1 MRPTIHVTNVT
12 NTARAGLSRA
22 RPRRTLATN
31 AWDNMKQGRLILLL
45 LLALLMAEG
54 VRGENIARIDRI
66 QPQAL
71 EQQAGQRAGLF
82 SERRFESGGASMR
95 VIGNGA
101 WRITPR
107 PGVREPLLVFYHPYT
122 ARISVQEPPGATV
135 RRQDIF
141 SPDLDPRYSRR
152 ALVFPLS
159 GDGPVHVMVEGARY
173 PLRVAVEPGPAYA
186 AADLWHVRLVLPAV
200 GVVLGV
206 SLAVLLFWAMLRDRV
221 YLLYAGAMLF
231 QLLYALCS
239 YGEAYAWP
247 GLSVLARFG
256 AQGIWAVG
264 TLATIL
270 LVYLW
275 LDYAGLRK
283 VTPRL
288 AAAVRVVGAYGCGLT
303 LVLLVSPWP
312 ADKAWFP
319 DIANALFLLTN
330 AIALVTL
337 VVAWRRG
344 QRHAAYVLIA
354 WVPLLVFTMARA
366 LRFSV
371 GERAEPWLEYGLPWV
386 QAFTAVVLA
395 LGLADRMLTFR
406 RERDRAK
413 AHAERDGLTGVL
425 NRGGIEHRL
434 DWALIER
441 ERERERMPVS
451 LLFIDLDNF
460 KQINDRHGHALGD
473 ACLRAVTR
481 AVSEQFQYGDQLGRL
496 GGEEFVLVLSGVEL
510 PAALRIAEQVGARI
524 RRDCANVEGVAVA
537 VTASIGA
544 AQARDGD
551 SVASL
556 IARADQAMYAAKR
569 AGGDRVMTEDAPERV
584 PENTKAPEGASVD

>member
-159 GDGPVHVMVEGARY
+159 GDGPVHVKVEGARY
-173 PLRVAVEPGPAYA
+173 PLRVAVEPGRAYA

-354 WVPLLVFTMARA
+354 WVPLLAFTMARA

-434 DWALIER
+434 DWALI

-569 AGGDRVMTEDAPERV
+569 AGGDRVMAEDAPERV
-584 PENTKAPEGASVD
+584 PESTKAPEGASVD

>member
-1 MRPTIHVTNVT
+1 MTQR
-12 NTARAGLSRA
+12 
-22 RPRRTLATN
+22 
-31 AWDNMKQGRLILLL
+31 WRLWL
-45 LLALLMAEG
+45 LLALLPANAH
-54 VRGENIARIDRI
+54 GENIARIDRL
-66 QPQAL
+66 QPMAL

-82 SERRFESGGASMR
+82 SERRFEGGASGVR
-95 VIGNGA
+95 VIGNGE
-101 WRITPR
+101 WWLQPK
-107 PGVREPLLVFYHPYT
+107 PGVPEPLLVFYHPYT
-122 ARISVQEPPGATV
+122 ASVTVRGLPDGAV

-141 SPDLDPRYSRR
+141 SPDLDPQYSRR
-152 ALVFPLS
+152 ALVFPLQ
-159 GDGPVHVMVEGARY
+159 GDAPVYVKVEGARY
-173 PLRVAVEPGPAYA
+173 PLRVAVESGPAYA
-186 AADLWHVRLVLPAV
+186 AADLWHIRMLLPAI

-206 SLAVLLFWAMLRDRV
+206 SLAVLLFWAVLRDRV

-247 GLSVLARFG
+247 GLSVLANFG
-256 AQGIWAVG
+256 AQGIWITG

-283 VTPRL
+283 AAPRL
-288 AAAVRVVGAYGCGLT
+288 AGAMRAVGAYGCGLT
-303 LVLLVSPWP
+303 LVLLLSPWP
-312 ADKAWFP
+312 ADKTWFP

-354 WVPLLVFTMARA
+354 WVPMLVFTMTRA
-366 LRFSV
+366 LRFSA

-386 QAFTAVVLA
+386 LASTAVVLA

-406 RERDRAK
+406 RERDSAK

-441 ERERERMPVS
+441 QREHIPVS
-451 LLFIDLDNF
+451 LLFIDLDAF
-460 KQINDRHGHALGD
+460 KQVNDRYGHAIGD

-496 GGEEFVLVLSGVEL
+496 GGEEFVLVLSGAGL
-510 PAALRIAEQVGARI
+510 SSATRIGDQVVARI
-524 RRDCANVEGVAVA
+524 RHDCATVEGIEVAL
-537 VTASIGA
+537 TASLGV

-551 SVASL
+551 TVASL
-556 IARADQAMYAAKR
+556 FARADHAMYAAKR
-569 AGGDRVMTEDAPERV
+569 AGGDRVMD
-584 PENTKAPEGASVD
+584 ENAIVVACHSTKAPEGAPVE

>member
-12 NTARAGLSRA
+12 NTMRAGLSRA

-31 AWDNMKQGRLILLL
+31 AWDNMKQGRWILLL
-45 LLALLMAEG
+45 LLALLMAES

-101 WRITPR
+101 WRITPS

-122 ARISVQEPPGATV
+122 ARISVREPPGAAV

-159 GDGPVHVMVEGARY
+159 GDGPVHVKVEGARY
-173 PLRVAVEPGPAYA
+173 PLRVAVETGRAYA

-247 GLSVLARFG
+247 GLSMLARFG

-354 WVPLLVFTMARA
+354 WVPLLAFTMARA

-434 DWALIER
+434 DWALI

-544 AQARDGD
+544 AQARDRD

-569 AGGDRVMTEDAPERV
+569 AGGDRVMAEDAPERV

>member
-1 MRPTIHVTNVT
+1 
-12 NTARAGLSRA
+12 
-22 RPRRTLATN
+22 
-31 AWDNMKQGRLILLL
+31 MKQGRWILLL
-45 LLALLMAEG
+45 LLALLMAES

-122 ARISVQEPPGATV
+122 ARISVREPPGAAV

-159 GDGPVHVMVEGARY
+159 GDGPVHVKVEGARY
-173 PLRVAVEPGPAYA
+173 PLRVAVEPGRPYA

-283 VTPRL
+283 VTPLL

-354 WVPLLVFTMARA
+354 WVPLLAFTMARA

-434 DWALIER
+434 DWALI

-569 AGGDRVMTEDAPERV
+569 AGGDRVMAEDAPERV
-584 PENTKAPEGASVD
+584 PENTEAPEGASVD

>member
-12 NTARAGLSRA
+12 NTMRAGLSRA

-31 AWDNMKQGRLILLL
+31 AWDNMKQGRWILLL

-159 GDGPVHVMVEGARY
+159 GDGPVHVKVEGARY
-173 PLRVAVEPGPAYA
+173 PLRVAVEPGRAYA

-354 WVPLLVFTMARA
+354 WVPLLAFTMARA

-434 DWALIER
+434 DWALI

-569 AGGDRVMTEDAPERV
+569 AGGDRVMAEDAPERV
-584 PENTKAPEGASVD
+584 PESTQAPEGASVD

>member
-1 MRPTIHVTNVT
+1 MR
-12 NTARAGLSRA
+12 
-22 RPRRTLATN
+22 
-31 AWDNMKQGRLILLL
+31 QGRWILLL

-159 GDGPVHVMVEGARY
+159 GDGPVHVKVEGARY
-173 PLRVAVEPGPAYA
+173 PLRVAVEPGRAYA

-354 WVPLLVFTMARA
+354 WVPLLAFTMARA

-434 DWALIER
+434 DWALI

-524 RRDCANVEGVAVA
+524 RRDCAYVEGVAVA

-569 AGGDRVMTEDAPERV
+569 AGGDRVMAEDAPERV
-584 PENTKAPEGASVD
+584 PESTKAPEGASVD

>member
-1 MRPTIHVTNVT
+1 
-12 NTARAGLSRA
+12 
-22 RPRRTLATN
+22 
-31 AWDNMKQGRLILLL
+31 MKQGRWILLL
-45 LLALLMAEG
+45 LLALLMAES

-159 GDGPVHVMVEGARY
+159 GDGPVHVKVEGARY
-173 PLRVAVEPGPAYA
+173 PLRVAVEPGRPYA

-283 VTPRL
+283 VTPLL

-354 WVPLLVFTMARA
+354 WVPLLAFTMARA

-441 ERERERMPVS
+441 ERERIPVS

-460 KQINDRHGHALGD
+460 KQVNDRHGHALGD

-569 AGGDRVMTEDAPERV
+569 AGGDRVMAEDAPERV
-584 PENTKAPEGASVD
+584 PESTKAPEGASVD

>member
-12 NTARAGLSRA
+12 NTMRAGLSRA

-31 AWDNMKQGRLILLL
+31 AWDNMKQGRWILLL
-45 LLALLMAEG
+45 LLALLMVEG
-54 VRGENIARIDRI
+54 ARGENIARIDRI

-159 GDGPVHVMVEGARY
+159 GDGPVHVKVEGARY
-173 PLRVAVEPGPAYA
+173 PLRVAVEPGRAYA

-354 WVPLLVFTMARA
+354 WVPLLAFTMARA

-434 DWALIER
+434 DWALI

-569 AGGDRVMTEDAPERV
+569 AGGDRVMAEDAPERV
-584 PENTKAPEGASVD
+584 PESTKAPEGASVD

>member
-12 NTARAGLSRA
+12 NTMRAGLSRA

-31 AWDNMKQGRLILLL
+31 AWDNMKQGRWILLL

-122 ARISVQEPPGATV
+122 ARISVQAPPGAAV

-159 GDGPVHVMVEGARY
+159 GDGPVHVKVEGARY
-173 PLRVAVEPGPAYA
+173 PLRVAVEPGRAYA

-247 GLSVLARFG
+247 GLSMLARFG

-354 WVPLLVFTMARA
+354 WVPLLAFTMARA

-434 DWALIER
+434 DWALI

-569 AGGDRVMTEDAPERV
+569 AGGDRVMAEDAPERV
-584 PENTKAPEGASVD
+584 PESTEAPEGASVD

>member
-1 MRPTIHVTNVT
+1 
-12 NTARAGLSRA
+12 
-22 RPRRTLATN
+22 
-31 AWDNMKQGRLILLL
+31 MKQGRWILLL
-45 LLALLMAEG
+45 LLALLMVEG
-54 VRGENIARIDRI
+54 ARGENIARIDRI

-159 GDGPVHVMVEGARY
+159 GDGPVHVKVEGARY
-173 PLRVAVEPGPAYA
+173 PLRVAVEPGRAYA

-354 WVPLLVFTMARA
+354 WVPLLAFTMARA

-434 DWALIER
+434 DWALI

-569 AGGDRVMTEDAPERV
+569 AGGDRVMAEDAPERV
-584 PENTKAPEGASVD
+584 PESTKAPEGASVD

>member
-1 MRPTIHVTNVT
+1 
-12 NTARAGLSRA
+12 
-22 RPRRTLATN
+22 
-31 AWDNMKQGRLILLL
+31 MKQGRWILLL

-141 SPDLDPRYSRR
+141 NPDLDPRYSRR

-159 GDGPVHVMVEGARY
+159 GDGPVHVKVEGARY
-173 PLRVAVEPGPAYA
+173 PLRVAVEPGRAYA

-247 GLSVLARFG
+247 GLSMLARFG

-354 WVPLLVFTMARA
+354 WVPLLAFTMARA

-434 DWALIER
+434 DWALI

-569 AGGDRVMTEDAPERV
+569 AGGDRVMAEDAPERV
-584 PENTKAPEGASVD
+584 PESTEAPEGASVD

>member
-1 MRPTIHVTNVT
+1 M
-12 NTARAGLSRA
+12 
-22 RPRRTLATN
+22 
-31 AWDNMKQGRLILLL
+31 LLL
-45 LLALLMAEG
+45 LLALLAAG
-54 VRGENIARIDRI
+54 ARGENIVRVDRI

-95 VIGNGA
+95 VIGNGE

-107 PGVREPLLVFYHPYT
+107 RGVREPLLVFYHPYT
-122 ARISVQEPPGATV
+122 ARLSVQDPPGGKV
-135 RRQDIF
+135 RRQEIF

-152 ALVFPLS
+152 ALVFPLT
-159 GDGPVHVMVEGARY
+159 GEGPVHVKVEGARY
-173 PLRVAVEPGPAYA
+173 PLRVAVESGPAYA
-186 AADLWHVRLVLPAV
+186 AADLWHVRLVLPAI

-288 AAAVRVVGAYGCGLT
+288 AAAVRAVGAYGCGLT
-303 LVLLVSPWP
+303 LVLLLSPWP

-354 WVPLLVFTMARA
+354 WVPLLAFTMARA

-441 ERERERMPVS
+441 ERERIPVS

-460 KQINDRHGHALGD
+460 KQVNDRHGHALGD

-510 PAALRIAEQVGARI
+510 PVAMRIAEQVGARI
-524 RRDCANVEGVAVA
+524 RRDCSRVDGVEVG

-556 IARADQAMYAAKR
+556 IARADQAMYVAKR
-569 AGGDRVMTEDAPERV
+569 AGGDRVVREDAPERV
-584 PENTKAPEGASVD
+584 PGNTKAPEGASVD

>member
-1 MRPTIHVTNVT
+1 M
-12 NTARAGLSRA
+12 
-22 RPRRTLATN
+22 
-31 AWDNMKQGRLILLL
+31 LLL
-45 LLALLMAEG
+45 LLALLAVG
-54 VRGENIARIDRI
+54 ARGENIVRVDRI

-95 VIGNGA
+95 VIGNGE

-122 ARISVQEPPGATV
+122 ARLSVQDPPGGKV

-152 ALVFPLS
+152 ALVFPLT
-159 GDGPVHVMVEGARY
+159 GEGPVHVKVEGARY
-173 PLRVAVEPGPAYA
+173 PLRVAVESGPAYA
-186 AADLWHVRLVLPAV
+186 AADLWHVRLVLPAI

-288 AAAVRVVGAYGCGLT
+288 AAAVRAVGAYGCGLT
-303 LVLLVSPWP
+303 LVLLLSPWP

-354 WVPLLVFTMARA
+354 WVPLLAFTMARA

-441 ERERERMPVS
+441 ERERIPVS

-460 KQINDRHGHALGD
+460 KQVNDRHGHALGD

-510 PAALRIAEQVGARI
+510 PAAMRIAEQVGARI
-524 RRDCANVEGVAVA
+524 RRDCARVDGVEVG

-556 IARADQAMYAAKR
+556 IARADQAMYVAKR
-569 AGGDRVMTEDAPERV
+569 AGGDRAVREDAPERV
-584 PENTKAPEGASVD
+584 PGNTKAPEGASVD

>member
-12 NTARAGLSRA
+12 NTMRAGLSKA
-22 RPRRTLATN
+22 WPRRTLATN
-31 AWDNMKQGRLILLL
+31 AWDNMKQGRWILLL

-122 ARISVQEPPGATV
+122 ARISVQEPPGAAV

-173 PLRVAVEPGPAYA
+173 PLRVAVEPGPAYT
-186 AADLWHVRLVLPAV
+186 AADLWHVRLVLPAI

-247 GLSVLARFG
+247 GLSMLARFG

-354 WVPLLVFTMARA
+354 WVPLLAFTMARA

-434 DWALIER
+434 DWALI

-524 RRDCANVEGVAVA
+524 RRDCAYVEGVAVA

-569 AGGDRVMTEDAPERV
+569 AGGDRVMAEDAPERV
-584 PENTKAPEGASVD
+584 PESTKAPEGAPVD

>member
-1 MRPTIHVTNVT
+1 MRHTIHVTNVT
-12 NTARAGLSRA
+12 NTMRAGLSRA

-31 AWDNMKQGRLILLL
+31 AWDNMKQGRWILLL

-122 ARISVQEPPGATV
+122 ARISVREPPGAAV

-159 GDGPVHVMVEGARY
+159 GDGPVHVKVEGARY
-173 PLRVAVEPGPAYA
+173 PLRVAVEPGRPYA

-354 WVPLLVFTMARA
+354 WVPLLAFTMARA

-441 ERERERMPVS
+441 ERERIPVS

-460 KQINDRHGHALGD
+460 KQVNDRHGHALGD

-510 PAALRIAEQVGARI
+510 PAAMRIAEQVGARI
-524 RRDCANVEGVAVA
+524 RRDCARVDGVEVG

-556 IARADQAMYAAKR
+556 IARADQAMYVAKR
-569 AGGDRVMTEDAPERV
+569 AGGDRVVTEDAPERV
-584 PENTKAPEGASVD
+584 PGNTKAPEGASVD

>member
-1 MRPTIHVTNVT
+1 MV
-12 NTARAGLSRA
+12 RAGLFGGGL
-22 RPRRTLATN
+22 RPTLPPN
-31 AWDNMKQGRLILLL
+31 AWGNMKQGRWMLLL
-45 LLALLMAEG
+45 LLALLAAG
-54 VRGENIARIDRI
+54 ARGENIVRVDRI

-95 VIGNGA
+95 VIGNGE

-107 PGVREPLLVFYHPYT
+107 RGVREPLLVFYHPYT
-122 ARISVQEPPGATV
+122 ARLSVQDPPGGKV

-141 SPDLDPRYSRR
+141 SPHLDPRYSRR
-152 ALVFPLS
+152 ALVFPLT
-159 GDGPVHVMVEGARY
+159 GEGPVHVKVEGARY
-173 PLRVAVEPGPAYA
+173 PLRVAVESGPAYA
-186 AADLWHVRLVLPAV
+186 AADLWHVRLVLPAI

-288 AAAVRVVGAYGCGLT
+288 ASAVRAVGAYGCGLT
-303 LVLLVSPWP
+303 LVLLLSPWP

-354 WVPLLVFTMARA
+354 WVPLLAFTMARA

-441 ERERERMPVS
+441 ERERIPVS

-460 KQINDRHGHALGD
+460 KQVNDRHGHALGD

-510 PAALRIAEQVGARI
+510 PAAMRIAEQVGARI
-524 RRDCANVEGVAVA
+524 RRDCSRVDGVEVG

-556 IARADQAMYAAKR
+556 IARADQAMYVAKR
-569 AGGDRVMTEDAPERV
+569 AGGDRVVREDAPERV
-584 PENTKAPEGASVD
+584 PGNTKAPEGASVD

>member
-1 MRPTIHVTNVT
+1 
-12 NTARAGLSRA
+12 
-22 RPRRTLATN
+22 
-31 AWDNMKQGRLILLL
+31 MKQGRWILLL

-122 ARISVQEPPGATV
+122 ARISVQAPPGAAV

-159 GDGPVHVMVEGARY
+159 GDGPVHVKVEGARY
-173 PLRVAVEPGPAYA
+173 PLRVAVEPGRAYA

-247 GLSVLARFG
+247 GLSMLARFG

-354 WVPLLVFTMARA
+354 WVPLLAFTMARA

-434 DWALIER
+434 DWALI

-569 AGGDRVMTEDAPERV
+569 AGGDRVMAEDAPERV
-584 PENTKAPEGASVD
+584 PESTEAPEGASVD

>member
-1 MRPTIHVTNVT
+1 MTGTRPT
-12 NTARAGLSRA
+12 
-22 RPRRTLATN
+22 LAPN
-31 AWDNMKQGRLILLL
+31 AWGNMKQGRWTLLL
-45 LLALLMAEG
+45 LLALLTVAG
-54 VRGENIARIDRI
+54 AQAENIVRIDRI

-82 SERRFESGGASMR
+82 SERRFESGGASLR
-95 VIGNGA
+95 VIGNGE
-101 WRITPR
+101 WRIAPS
-107 PGVREPLLVFYHPYT
+107 PDVREPLLVFYHPYT
-122 ARISVQEPPGATV
+122 ARVSVQDAPGRAV

-159 GDGPVHVMVEGARY
+159 DDGPVHVKVEGARY
-173 PLRVAVEPGPAYA
+173 PLRVAVEPGPDYA
-186 AADLWHVRLVLPAV
+186 AADLWHVRLVLPAI
-200 GVVLGV
+200 GIVLGV

-288 AAAVRVVGAYGCGLT
+288 AAAVRVVGAYGGGLT

-330 AIALVTL
+330 AVALVTL

-354 WVPLLVFTMARA
+354 WVPLLAFTMARA

-441 ERERERMPVS
+441 ERERMPVS

-496 GGEEFVLVLSGVEL
+496 GGEEFVLVLSGVER
-510 PAALRIAEQVGARI
+510 PVALRIAEQVGARI
-524 RRDCANVEGVAVA
+524 RRDCACVEGVAVA
-537 VTASIGA
+537 VTASIGV

-569 AGGDRVMTEDAPERV
+569 AGGDRVMTEDAPARV
-584 PENTKAPEGASVD
+584 PEDTKAPEGASVD

>member
-1 MRPTIHVTNVT
+1 M
-12 NTARAGLSRA
+12 
-22 RPRRTLATN
+22 
-31 AWDNMKQGRLILLL
+31 LLL
-45 LLALLMAEG
+45 LLALLAAG
-54 VRGENIARIDRI
+54 ARGENIVRVDRI

-95 VIGNGA
+95 VIGNGE

-107 PGVREPLLVFYHPYT
+107 RGVREPLLVFYHPYT
-122 ARISVQEPPGATV
+122 ARLSVQDPPGGKV

-141 SPDLDPRYSRR
+141 SPHLDPRYSRR
-152 ALVFPLS
+152 ALVFPLT
-159 GDGPVHVMVEGARY
+159 GEGPVHVKVEGARY
-173 PLRVAVEPGPAYA
+173 PLRVAVESGPAYA
-186 AADLWHVRLVLPAV
+186 AADLWHVRLVLPAI

-288 AAAVRVVGAYGCGLT
+288 ASAVRAVGAYGCGLT
-303 LVLLVSPWP
+303 LVLLLSPWP

-354 WVPLLVFTMARA
+354 WVPLLAFTMARA

-441 ERERERMPVS
+441 ERERIPVS

-460 KQINDRHGHALGD
+460 KQVNDRHGHALGD

-510 PAALRIAEQVGARI
+510 PAAMRIAEQVGARI
-524 RRDCANVEGVAVA
+524 RRDCARVDGVEVG

-556 IARADQAMYAAKR
+556 IARADQAMYVAKR
-569 AGGDRVMTEDAPERV
+569 AGGDRVVREDAPERV
-584 PENTKAPEGASVD
+584 PGNTKAPEGASVD

>member
-1 MRPTIHVTNVT
+1 M
-12 NTARAGLSRA
+12 
-22 RPRRTLATN
+22 
-31 AWDNMKQGRLILLL
+31 LLL
-45 LLALLMAEG
+45 LLALLAAG
-54 VRGENIARIDRI
+54 ARGENIVRVDRI

-95 VIGNGA
+95 VIGNGE

-107 PGVREPLLVFYHPYT
+107 RGVREPLLVFYHPYT
-122 ARISVQEPPGATV
+122 ARLSVQDPPGGKV

-141 SPDLDPRYSRR
+141 SPHLDPRYSRR
-152 ALVFPLS
+152 ALVFPLT
-159 GDGPVHVMVEGARY
+159 GEGPVHVKVEGARY
-173 PLRVAVEPGPAYA
+173 PLRVAVESGPAYA
-186 AADLWHVRLVLPAV
+186 AADLWHVRLVLPAI

-288 AAAVRVVGAYGCGLT
+288 ASAVRAVGAYGCGLT
-303 LVLLVSPWP
+303 LVLLLSPWP

-354 WVPLLVFTMARA
+354 WVPLLAFTMARA

-441 ERERERMPVS
+441 ERERIPVS

-460 KQINDRHGHALGD
+460 KQVNDRHGHALGD

-510 PAALRIAEQVGARI
+510 PAAMRIAEQVGARI
-524 RRDCANVEGVAVA
+524 RRDCSRVDGVEVG

-556 IARADQAMYAAKR
+556 IARADQAMYVAKR
-569 AGGDRVMTEDAPERV
+569 AGGDRVVREDAPERV
-584 PENTKAPEGASVD
+584 PGNTKAPEGASVD

>member
-1 MRPTIHVTNVT
+1 
-12 NTARAGLSRA
+12 
-22 RPRRTLATN
+22 
-31 AWDNMKQGRLILLL
+31 MKQGWWSLLL
-45 LLALLMAEG
+45 LLALLPAAAAL
-54 VRGENIARIDRI
+54 GENIARIDRI
-66 QPQAL
+66 QPLAL

-82 SERRFESGGASMR
+82 SERRFEGGGDTVR
-95 VIGNGA
+95 VIGNGQ
-101 WRITPR
+101 WRVEPR
-107 PGVREPLLVFYHPYT
+107 PGVEAPLLVFYHPYT
-122 ARISVQEPPGATV
+122 ARVTVLDRAGGTPRVQDV
-135 RRQDIF
+135 F
-141 SPDLDPRYSRR
+141 SPDLDPQYSRR

-159 GDGPVHVMVEGARY
+159 GDGPVYVKVEDARY
-173 PLRVAVEPGPAYA
+173 PLRVAVESGPAYA
-186 AADLWHVRLVLPAV
+186 AADLWHVRLVLPAI

-206 SLAVLLFWAMLRDRV
+206 SLAVLLFWAVLRDRV

-256 AQGIWAVG
+256 AQGIWGTG

-270 LVYLW
+270 LVCLW
-275 LDYAGLRK
+275 LDYAGLHHAA
-283 VTPRL
+283 PRL
-288 AAAVRVVGAYGCGLT
+288 ARAMRIVGAYGCGLT
-303 LVLLVSPWP
+303 LVVLVLPWP

-319 DIANALFLLTN
+319 DVANALFLLTN
-330 AIALVTL
+330 VVALTTL
-337 VVAWRRG
+337 VVAWWRG
-344 QRHAAYVLIA
+344 HRHAGYVLIA

-366 LRFSV
+366 LRFST

-386 QAFTAVVLA
+386 LAFTAVVLA

-434 DWALIER
+434 DWALIEKQR
-441 ERERERMPVS
+441 ERIPVS

-460 KQINDRHGHALGD
+460 KQVNDRHGHALGD

-481 AVSEQFQYGDQLGRL
+481 VVSQRFQYGDQLGRL
-496 GGEEFVLVLSGVEL
+496 GGEEFVLVLAGVEL
-510 PAALRIAEQVGARI
+510 QEAMRIGEEVGERI
-524 RRDCANVEGVAVA
+524 RHDCARVDGVDVR
-537 VTASIGA
+537 VTASVGA

-551 SVASL
+551 TVASL
-556 IARADQAMYAAKR
+556 IARADHAMYAAKR
-569 AGGDRVMTEDAPERV
+569 AGGDRVVGEDAIAAP
-584 PENTKAPEGASVD
+584 PQKTKAPEGAPVA

>member
-1 MRPTIHVTNVT
+1 
-12 NTARAGLSRA
+12 
-22 RPRRTLATN
+22 
-31 AWDNMKQGRLILLL
+31 MKQGRWILLL

-122 ARISVQEPPGATV
+122 ARISVQAPPGAAV

-159 GDGPVHVMVEGARY
+159 GDGPVHVKVEGARY
-173 PLRVAVEPGPAYA
+173 PLRVAVEPGRAYA

-247 GLSVLARFG
+247 GLSRLARFG

-264 TLATIL
+264 TRAPIL

-303 LVLLVSPWP
+303 LVLLGSPWP

-354 WVPLLVFTMARA
+354 WVPLLAFTMARA

-386 QAFTAVVLA
+386 QAFTAVGLA

-434 DWALIER
+434 DWALI

-569 AGGDRVMTEDAPERV
+569 AGGDRVMAEDAPERV
-584 PENTKAPEGASVD
+584 PESTEAPEGASVD

>member
-1 MRPTIHVTNVT
+1 M
-12 NTARAGLSRA
+12 
-22 RPRRTLATN
+22 
-31 AWDNMKQGRLILLL
+31 
-45 LLALLMAEG
+45 
-54 VRGENIARIDRI
+54 
-66 QPQAL
+66 
-71 EQQAGQRAGLF
+71 
-82 SERRFESGGASMR
+82 
-95 VIGNGA
+95 
-101 WRITPR
+101 
-107 PGVREPLLVFYHPYT
+107 
-122 ARISVQEPPGATV
+122 
-135 RRQDIF
+135 
-141 SPDLDPRYSRR
+141 
-152 ALVFPLS
+152 FPLS
-159 GDGPVHVMVEGARY
+159 GDGPVHVKVEGARY

-303 LVLLVSPWP
+303 LVLLASPWP

-354 WVPLLVFTMARA
+354 WVPLLAFTMARA

-441 ERERERMPVS
+441 ERERMPVS

-510 PAALRIAEQVGARI
+510 PAALRIAEQVGTRI

-569 AGGDRVMTEDAPERV
+569 AGGDRVMAEDAPERV
-584 PENTKAPEGASVD
+584 PESTKAPEGASVD

>member
-12 NTARAGLSRA
+12 NTMRAGLSRA
-22 RPRRTLATN
+22 RQRRTLATN
-31 AWDNMKQGRLILLL
+31 AWDNMKQGRWILLL

-141 SPDLDPRYSRR
+141 SPHLDPRYSRR

-159 GDGPVHVMVEGARY
+159 GDGPVHVKVEGARY
-173 PLRVAVEPGPAYA
+173 PLRVAVEPGRAYA

-288 AAAVRVVGAYGCGLT
+288 AAAVRVVGAYGGGLT

-354 WVPLLVFTMARA
+354 WVPLLAFTMARA

-434 DWALIER
+434 DWALI

-569 AGGDRVMTEDAPERV
+569 AGGDRVMAEDAPERV
-584 PENTKAPEGASVD
+584 PESTQAPEGASVD

>member
-12 NTARAGLSRA
+12 NTMRAGLSRA
-22 RPRRTLATN
+22 RQRRTLATN
-31 AWDNMKQGRLILLL
+31 AWDNMKQGRWILLL

-101 WRITPR
+101 WRITPP

-141 SPDLDPRYSRR
+141 SPHLDPRYSRR

-159 GDGPVHVMVEGARY
+159 GDGPVHVKVEGARY

-186 AADLWHVRLVLPAV
+186 AADLWHVRLVLPAI

-344 QRHAAYVLIA
+344 QRLAAYVLIA
-354 WVPLLVFTMARA
+354 WVPLLAFTMARA

-434 DWALIER
+434 DWALI

-569 AGGDRVMTEDAPERV
+569 AGGDRVMAEDAPERV
-584 PENTKAPEGASVD
+584 PESTQAPEGASVD

>member
-12 NTARAGLSRA
+12 NTMRAGLSRA

-31 AWDNMKQGRLILLL
+31 AWDNMKQGRWILLL
-45 LLALLMAEG
+45 LLALLMAES

-122 ARISVQEPPGATV
+122 ARISVREPPGAAV

-159 GDGPVHVMVEGARY
+159 GDGPVHVKVEGARY
-173 PLRVAVEPGPAYA
+173 PLRVAVEPGRAYA

-283 VTPRL
+283 VTPLL

-354 WVPLLVFTMARA
+354 WVPLLAFTMARA

-434 DWALIER
+434 DWALI

-569 AGGDRVMTEDAPERV
+569 AGGDRVMTEDAPARV
-584 PENTKAPEGASVD
+584 PEDTKAPEGASVD

>member
-1 MRPTIHVTNVT
+1 
-12 NTARAGLSRA
+12 
-22 RPRRTLATN
+22 
-31 AWDNMKQGRLILLL
+31 MKQGRWILLL

-122 ARISVQEPPGATV
+122 ARISVQEPPGAAV

-173 PLRVAVEPGPAYA
+173 PLRVAVEPGPAYT
-186 AADLWHVRLVLPAV
+186 AADLWHVRLVLPAI

-247 GLSVLARFG
+247 GLSMLARFG

-354 WVPLLVFTMARA
+354 WVPLLAFTMARA

-434 DWALIER
+434 DWALI

-524 RRDCANVEGVAVA
+524 RRDCAYVEGVAVA

-569 AGGDRVMTEDAPERV
+569 AGGDRVMAEDAPERV
-584 PENTKAPEGASVD
+584 PESTKAPEGAPVD

>member
-12 NTARAGLSRA
+12 NTMRAGLSRA

-31 AWDNMKQGRLILLL
+31 AWDNMKQGRWILLL
-45 LLALLMAEG
+45 LLALLMAES

-122 ARISVQEPPGATV
+122 ARISVREPPGAAV

-159 GDGPVHVMVEGARY
+159 GDGPVHVKVEGARY
-173 PLRVAVEPGPAYA
+173 PLRVAVETGRAYA

-247 GLSVLARFG
+247 GLSMLARFG

-354 WVPLLVFTMARA
+354 WVPLLAFTMARA

-434 DWALIER
+434 DWALI

-544 AQARDGD
+544 AQARDRD

-569 AGGDRVMTEDAPERV
+569 AGGDRVMAEDAPERV

>member
-1 MRPTIHVTNVT
+1 
-12 NTARAGLSRA
+12 
-22 RPRRTLATN
+22 
-31 AWDNMKQGRLILLL
+31 MKQRWWRLLL
-45 LLALLMAEG
+45 LLALLPAG
-54 VRGENIARIDRI
+54 AHGENIARIDRL
-66 QPQAL
+66 QPVAL

-82 SERRFESGGASMR
+82 SERRFDSGDSGVR
-95 VIGNGA
+95 VLGNGE
-101 WRITPR
+101 WRVQPA
-107 PGVREPLLVFYHPYT
+107 PGVSEPLLVFYHPYT
-122 ARISVQEPPGATV
+122 ASVSVRDRPGGVA

-141 SPDLDPRYSRR
+141 SRALDPQYSRR
-152 ALVFPLS
+152 ALVFPLR
-159 GDGPVHVMVEGARY
+159 GDGPVYVKVEGARY

-186 AADLWHVRLVLPAV
+186 AADLWHIRMLLPAI

-206 SLAVLLFWAMLRDRV
+206 SLAVLLFWAVLRDRV

-256 AQGIWAVG
+256 AQGIWITG

-288 AAAVRVVGAYGCGLT
+288 AGAMRIVGAYGCGLT
-303 LVLLVSPWP
+303 LVLLLSPWP
-312 ADKAWFP
+312 ADKTWFP

-354 WVPLLVFTMARA
+354 WVPMLVFTMTRA
-366 LRFSV
+366 LRFSA

-386 QAFTAVVLA
+386 LASTAVVLA

-406 RERDRAK
+406 RERDSAK

-441 ERERERMPVS
+441 QREQIPVS
-451 LLFIDLDNF
+451 LLFIDLDQF

-481 AVSEQFQYGDQLGRL
+481 AVSEQFQYGDQIGRL
-496 GGEEFVLVLSGVEL
+496 GGEEFVLVLSGAGLVS
-510 PAALRIAEQVGARI
+510 AARIGEQVVARI
-524 RRDCANVEGVAVA
+524 RHDCAVVDGVEVAL
-537 VTASIGA
+537 TASLGV

-551 SVASL
+551 TVASL
-556 IARADQAMYAAKR
+556 IARADHAMYAAKR
-569 AGGDRVMTEDAPERV
+569 AGGDRVMDERSV
-584 PENTKAPEGASVD
+584 ALPTHSTKAPEGAPVE